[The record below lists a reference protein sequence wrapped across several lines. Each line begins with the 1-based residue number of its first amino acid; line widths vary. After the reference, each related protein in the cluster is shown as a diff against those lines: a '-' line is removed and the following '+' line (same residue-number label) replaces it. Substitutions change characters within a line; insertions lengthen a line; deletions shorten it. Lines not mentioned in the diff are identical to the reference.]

1 MARIALMT
9 HQPGNTIL
17 CLVENTLG
25 YFTRNYNQ
33 KAGDEISYFIEEVE
47 ISKEKTK
54 KISKEPNYFR
64 NDSIVLHTHFIYRP
78 WISASQTAMIQ
89 PATCVIPSVKGKQS
103 LWTQGIGF

>member
-25 YFTRNYNQ
+25 CFTRNYNQ
-33 KAGDEISYFIEEVE
+33 KAGDEISYFREEVE

-54 KISKEPNYFR
+54 KN
-64 NDSIVLHTHFIYRP
+64 
-78 WISASQTAMIQ
+78 
-89 PATCVIPSVKGKQS
+89 KQGTK
-103 LWTQGIGF
+103 LLPQ